1 MATTSLG
8 IHYFIKDGHRDSVL
22 SKLKGVIELCTKE
35 PEFINAIISETS
47 ERPTSF
53 SCMSCGAVRGPILML
68 SKESNLIA
76 RHIWPTSNNT
86 SKRWMLCGAVPSWNW
101 DHT

>member
-8 IHYFIKDGHRDSVL
+8 IHYFIKDGHRDTVL

-47 ERPTSF
+47 ERPQPAF
-53 SCMSCGAVRGPILML
+53 LA
-68 SKESNLIA
+68 
-76 RHIWPTSNNT
+76 
-86 SKRWMLCGAVPSWNW
+86 
-101 DHT
+101 

>member
-8 IHYFIKDGHRDSVL
+8 IHYFIKDGHRDTVL

-35 PEFINAIISETS
+35 PEFINAVISETS
-47 ERPTSF
+47 ERPNQFFLHELWRGTRADF
-53 SCMSCGAVRGPILML
+53 DAVQGV
-68 SKESNLIA
+68 NLTA
-76 RHIWPTSNNT
+76 RHIWPTSSNT
-86 SKRWMLCGAVPSWNW
+86 SKRWTLCGAVPSWNW

>member
-47 ERPTSF
+47 EMPNQL
-53 SCMSCGAVRGPILML
+53 SCMNYGAVRGPLLML
-68 SKESNLIA
+68 SKESNLIE
-76 RHIWPTSNNT
+76 RHI
-86 SKRWMLCGAVPSWNW
+86 
-101 DHT
+101 